1 MNLLADKAISGFTV
15 NQDNLTKTLAANP
28 ILVTALNKTI
38 GYEKGAAIKQAYA
51 EKRPV
56 VDVAKE
62 MTDLSDEKLK
72 ELLIPLN
79 CFDCNKIH
87 FRDGKNFI
95 NLNES
100 EFI

>member
-1 MNLLADKAISGFTV
+1 MLPVIAYNLLESIKILANSMNLLADKAISGFTV

-38 GYEKGAAIKQAYA
+38 GYEKGAAIAKQAYA

-56 VDVAKE
+56 FDVAKE

-72 ELLIPLN
+72 ELLDPVKLT
-79 CFDCNKIH
+79 
-87 FRDGKNFI
+87 
-95 NLNES
+95 
-100 EFI
+100 